1 MVKKIADTEILE
13 NLVKK
18 ALELGADHA
27 AAIPVSKI
35 ETDAGFRSLCEQN
48 TCGRYGKCWTCP
60 PDVGD
65 IDTLMKTIRTFDY
78 AVVYQTIGML
88 EDSYDIEGME
98 EAARKHS
105 LLTRRMAEEVGE
117 DSFVRI
123 LHLGAGGCNICPV
136 CARVENHPCRFPDM
150 AISSLEA
157 YGINVSRLAA
167 ACGMKYING
176 QNTVTYF
183 GAVLCSPM

>member
-1 MVKKIADTEILE
+1 MVKNIADTKILE

-98 EAARKHS
+98 EAAKKHN
-105 LLTRRMAEEVGE
+105 LLIRRMAEAVNE

-136 CARVENHPCRFPDM
+136 CARVENHPSLP
-150 AISSLEA
+150 ISGHGHILVGGTWNQCVQA
-157 YGINVSRLAA
+157 C
-167 ACGMKYING
+167 CGMRDGYYLSGNKYARKAKG
-176 QNTVTYF
+176 
-183 GAVLCSPM
+183 